1 MYQLSDTLFH
11 NCINYH
17 DNTAEP
23 QQLEISEE
31 ISYSLRINDKKVATL
46 IASPHAFRSLVIGY
60 CLAEGIVDSY
70 DEIQSIILDEPKRI
84 ADVTLKNITTYYET
98 ADLRITRHT
107 DQTWTITADE
117 ICHYGSLLDS
127 ITKAHHTTHGVH
139 EGALVK
145 DGHVIAY
152 AEDVGRHNVLDRL
165 FGIIAE
171 KGIDTSDKVLIF
183 SGRVPQSVIK
193 KVDRMGLHMI
203 CSRAMPTALGIQIAQ
218 KAGITLINCLR
229 PDSFKVMTH
238 PERIKF

>member
-1 MYQLSDTLFH
+1 MYQLSDTQFH
-11 NCINYH
+11 NCINYQNH
-17 DNTAEP
+17 KAES

-31 ISYSLRINDKKVATL
+31 IAYSLRINDKKIATL
-46 IASPHAFRSLVIGY
+46 IASPHDFKNLVIGY
-60 CLAEGIVDSY
+60 CLAEGVVDSR
-70 DEIQSIILDEPKRI
+70 DEIESIIIDEPKHI
-84 ADVTLKNITTYYET
+84 VDVTLKNSTAYYATAEPQTTRPK
-98 ADLRITRHT
+98 DI
-107 DQTWTITADE
+107 TWTVSAED
-117 ICHYGSLLDS
+117 ICHYGGLLDA

-145 DGHVIAY
+145 DGNVIAY

-171 KGIDTSDKVLIF
+171 RGIDTSDKILIF

-203 CSRAMPTALGIQIAQ
+203 CSRAMPTVLGIKIAK
-218 KAGITLINCLR
+218 KAGITLVNCLR

>member
-11 NCINYH
+11 NCIDYK
-17 DNTAEP
+17 DGKAEP
-23 QQLEISEE
+23 QRLEISEE
-31 ISYSLRINDKKVATL
+31 IAYSLRVNDKKVATL
-46 IASPHAFRSLVIGY
+46 IASPHDFRSLVIGY
-60 CLAEGIVDSY
+60 CLAEGIVDSR
-70 DEIQSIILDEPKRI
+70 DEIESVILDEPKHI
-84 ADVTLKNITTYYET
+84 ADVTLKNTTSYYET
-98 ADLRITRHT
+98 AEPSTTRHK
-107 DQTWTITADE
+107 DVTWTIDATDV
-117 ICHYGSLLDS
+117 CHYGGLLDS

-145 DGHVIAY
+145 DGEVIAY

-203 CSRAMPTALGIQIAQ
+203 CSRAMPTALGIQIAE
-218 KAGITLINCLR
+218 KAGITLVNCLR